1 LDVRGPSVQTKG
13 TTVRFVARLA
23 IAIATLI
30 SSALPCW
37 GQPPA
42 SAFAGAGEPAARNAS
57 QPSLTP
63 PESTTG
69 TWIAD
74 DDAVDDGTLSLQ
86 PPEQLGLDPFQIDES
101 LAEEG
106 GGSCDC
112 EQCAGGDCAAYDPRH
127 GHGGLLAPLWC
138 SDMWNEV
145 HAHRRVYAQVD
156 YLSMWTKGN
165 PLPPLVTTSPLG
177 TPQAQAGRLPVSA
190 TTEILFGNDR
200 VDDGQRNGGRVNV
213 GYWLIDGEFLG
224 VEGQYWTLEQGRT
237 DFDRLSM
244 FSTGDPDAII
254 LARPFINNDPIF
266 PEPTEDAAIIAFPP
280 GFILGPGT
288 GTLDGFVDIRTTSY
302 VQSAGALLR
311 RLVWIDFTMQRRL
324 DLLLGY
330 RFFRIDDSVT
340 INDQSTFIPSAG
352 PIPETTFAS
361 QDIFSSYNVFNGGE
375 IGLKYQ
381 SQHGRLGIELIAKS
395 AFGNNRQ
402 KTFIDGSNTITTG
415 GQTVVNEGGL
425 LTQPSNIGNHTR
437 DVFAILPSA
446 DANLKWD
453 VTCNIRATIGYTFA
467 YINRVQR
474 SGDAINLNLNPTQIN
489 GGELEGAA
497 EPAFFSTDST
507 WWAHGATAGVEVRW

>member
-1 LDVRGPSVQTKG
+1 VQTKG
-13 TTVRFVARLA
+13 TTVRFVARFA

-30 SSALPCW
+30 SSALFCW
-37 GQPPA
+37 GQPPTN
-42 SAFAGAGEPAARNAS
+42 AFGGGRPAAQNVS

-63 PESTTG
+63 PDSTTG

-74 DDAVDDGTLSLQ
+74 DDVVDEVTSPVQ
-86 PPEQLGLDPFQIDES
+86 PPEQLGIDPFEIDQS
-101 LAEEG
+101 MAEG
-106 GGSCDC
+106 GGDCDC
-112 EQCAGGDCAAYDPRH
+112 EQCSGGDCEGGGGAPGH
-127 GHGGLLAPLWC
+127 GHGAGCCGPLWC

-145 HAHRRVYAQVD
+145 HAHRRIYFEVD
-156 YLSMWTKGN
+156 YMSLWTKGN

-200 VDDGQRNGGRVNV
+200 VDDGQRNGGRINV
-213 GYWLIDGEFLG
+213 GYWLVDGEFLG
-224 VEGQYWTLEQGRT
+224 VEGQYFTLEEGST

-244 FSTGDPDAII
+244 FSTGDPNAII
-254 LARPFINNDPIF
+254 LARPFINNDPIL
-266 PEPTEDAAIIAFPP
+266 PEPTEDAAIIAFPNP
-280 GFILGPGT
+280 FNLGPGT
-288 GTLDGFVDIRTTSY
+288 GTLDGSVDIRTTSY
-302 VQSAGALLR
+302 LQSAGALLR
-311 RLVWIDFTMQRRL
+311 KLVWIDFTMQRRL

-330 RFFRIDDSVT
+330 RFLRVEDSVT

-352 PIPETTFAS
+352 PIPETTFTS
-361 QDIFSSYNVFNGGE
+361 QDIFSARNFFNGGE

-381 SQHGRLGIELIAKS
+381 SQHGRLGVELIAKS

-402 KTFIDGSNTITTG
+402 KTYINGSNTITAG
-415 GQTVVNEGGL
+415 GMPIENVGGL
-425 LTQPSNIGNHTR
+425 LAQPSNIGSYQR
-437 DVFAILPSA
+437 DVFAILPEA
-446 DANLKWD
+446 NANLRWD
-453 VTCNIRATIGYTFA
+453 VTCNIRATIGYTFL
-467 YINRVQR
+467 YINRIQR